1 MHAKWQM
8 KHVEESLNRTFIK
21 KRSTSRRRRR
31 LQRTLSGEILWIQ
44 NGEKEGVESER
55 GMRRF
60 E

>member
-8 KHVEESLNRTFIK
+8 RHLEESLNRTFIK
-21 KRSTSRRRRR
+21 KRSRTRRRSR
-31 LQRTLSGEILWIQ
+31 LERTLSGEILWIQ
-44 NGEKEGVESER
+44 MERKEGVESER